1 MVKRV
6 EEREEGDQGDDNNH
20 QIMNTAE
27 MVKRVEQSEE
37 HGRV

>member
-6 EEREEGDQGDDNNH
+6 EEREEGDQGDDNN